1 MDSLRKAGSAPLIGL
16 FAVAVLAIAFWVM
29 LLSPKHEEA
38 AKLGEEIAEVES
50 SLAQHRAE
58 VDTAEEARK
67 SFPVDYRK
75 LVVLGK
81 AVPGSS
87 ETPSLLVQVSG
98 IAERSGV
105 EFKDIELNSNGSG
118 GGGDAS
124 SAPTTA
130 PGGQP
135 VSATEAA
142 ASLLPLGASVGS
154 GGLAVMPYTLTFQGS
169 FFKVADFIKEIDSLV
184 KTPRE
189 EVLVDGRLL
198 TIDGFSLAAAP
209 EGFPSLTATF
219 GVTSYV
225 TPPVQGTTAGAAPVS
240 PTGGPEATPAA
251 AKLGGTP

>member
-1 MDSLRKAGSAPLIGL
+1 MDALRKTGSAPLIGL
-16 FAVAVLAIAFWVM
+16 LAVAVLAIAFWVV
-29 LLSPKHEEA
+29 LLSPKQGEA

-58 VDTAEEARK
+58 VDTAEAARK

-81 AVPGSS
+81 AVPANS

-98 IAERSGV
+98 IAERTGV
-105 EFKDIELNSNGSG
+105 EFKDIELSSAG
-118 GGGDAS
+118 GGEEAS
-124 SAPTTA
+124 SAPTAA

-142 ASLLPLGASVGS
+142 ASLLPLGASVGTA
-154 GGLAVMPYTLTFQGS
+154 GLATMPYTLTFEGS

-198 TIDGFSLAAAP
+198 TIDGFSLSAGP

-219 GVTSYV
+219 AVTSYV
-225 TPPVQGTTAGAAPVS
+225 TPPAQGTTAGATPAS
-240 PTGGPEATPAA
+240 PTGSEATPAA